1 MGLFSNLFGKKKKSK
16 KVKIDFE
23 DSSSSSRSRRRRK
36 KHKKKKSSALLLEK
50 LQEYKAERYNQVM
63 GQYHQEQQW
72 QAYQDQLKEWSDAK
86 NKDHAQVAEQ
96 LKATTELMNKMRSEM
111 DSKTAELA
119 KKAIEDAATKQ
130 RNAAAAEAAQEAAV
144 AEAEANASRKN
155 REAVR
160 EATATA
166 TTAAAVAATAT
177 AAAAAAAAMASHA
190 MPAATSTGK
199 ATTRKTVLPRLTG
212 TVTGKAAVDHK
223 QHNFD
228 LATKK
233 LTSLEEIKRKSE
245 ALKLQV
251 ETILTKL
258 QESLT
263 HMKGGGSTKDEV
275 RSILTTVKA
284 FETRVKADN
293 ATIARKKNE
302 AEAARNETI
311 SARTDSES
319 DRALEKVD
327 ECLKASQELLPL
339 VEKATANATKESAKV
354 DISLPD
360 ATALATKA
368 AANVLYERYYR
379 EYAPPMWSLE
389 EVGEGD
395 WMQRAAEVEVYCNES
410 KAGQVHDVVRTREP
424 VNMQMRRPY
433 RNHIDSG
440 YTTFYKENHT
450 LAPNFALYMK
460 AKISQSDSY
469 LNSPLLVHV
478 INTIGYAFDSSSQ
491 PDYQYFL
498 TDFNHEKQKEFQDCL
513 TETMSFIFACAKRH
527 DLKKICLCYFGGN
540 YFAFGLEQ
548 KGHHYFT
555 YFEEALRRVLRV
567 YKGFTHVYFMGD
579 NTDELVNKLKSV
591 FDEHHIALSSAGRM
605 PHVVKTLGL
614 DTLYVNSWDP
624 HSIVGN
630 GNNEDKQSLDG
641 VFGIHS
647 DMGYMSYTDINPNI
661 LTNIVKIPRIKG
673 PEVHGVEGEEWRRAR
688 EIQAETVAKNAA
700 NDRVARETV
709 AREAAENV
717 ARAAKKAETE
727 KNAREAK
734 PVSPRRL
741 RSRTVPRAAG
751 PEATRTI
758 PSPRTA
764 RAKRLEERNKIR
776 NVVPEDRLPS
786 PARTKKKRMT
796 ADERTIEEGKV
807 FATRTK

>member
-16 KVKIDFE
+16 KIKIDFE

-36 KHKKKKSSALLLEK
+36 KYKKKKSSALLLEK

-119 KKAIEDAATKQ
+119 KKAIDHAATKQ
-130 RNAAAAEAAQEAAV
+130 RNAAAAEAAQEEAV
-144 AEAEANASRKN
+144 AEAEANASRRN

-339 VEKATANATKESAKV
+339 VEKATANATKESAKA
-354 DISLPD
+354 DIALPD

-395 WMQRAAEVEVYCNES
+395 WMQRAAEVQVYCNES

-424 VNMQMRRPY
+424 VNMQMHRPY

-469 LNSPLLVHV
+469 LNSPLLIHV
-478 INTIGYAFDSSSQ
+478 INTIGYAFDSDRQ

-513 TETMSFIFACAKRH
+513 TETMSFIFACAKHH

-540 YFAFGLEQ
+540 FFAYGLEQ
-548 KGHHYFT
+548 KGHRYFT

-567 YKGFTHVYFMGD
+567 YKGFTHVYFMGGD
-579 NTDELVNKLKSV
+579 TDDLVNKLKPV
-591 FDEHHIALSSAGRM
+591 FNEHHIALSSAGRM

-630 GNNEDKQSLDG
+630 GNNKDKKSLDG

-661 LTNIVKIPRIKG
+661 LKNIVQVPTIESPN
-673 PEVHGVEGEEWRRAR
+673 VEAEKEELRRAR
-688 EIQAETVAKNAA
+688 ELVEEQHNENAA
-700 NDRVARETV
+700 EA
-709 AREAAENV
+709 AREAARVLSSGRLRPRTKGAV
-717 ARAAKKAETE
+717 ATETTL
-727 KNAREAK
+727 
-734 PVSPRRL
+734 SPRRL
-741 RSRTVPRAAG
+741 RSRTKDAV
-751 PEATRTI
+751 ATGL
-758 PSPRTA
+758 SPRTA

-776 NVVPEDRLPS
+776 NVVSEDRLPS